1 MEKILSIDPMTLG
14 IQIAGFILLALVF
27 RIFLFKPVR
36 DVLDARRNEISGQYE
51 EAEKRLGAADELKAQ
66 YEQHLAGIEDEMR
79 VKINE
84 ALKEGQRMRDEV
96 VADARERAAA
106 MIEKAETELRQER
119 DKALVEI
126 KQKVVDLTIH
136 ATSRLIEQTLD
147 RSQHDKL
154 ILNFID
160 ELDEARR

>member
-1 MEKILSIDPMTLG
+1 MEKILNIEPMTLA

-36 DVLDARRNEISGQYE
+36 DMLDARRDEVNGQYD

-66 YEQHLAGIEDEMR
+66 YEQHLATIEDEMR

-84 ALKEGQRMRDEV
+84 ALKDGQRMRDEI
-96 VADARERAAA
+96 VADARERATA

-126 KQKVVDLTIH
+126 KQKVVDLTVH

-147 RSQHDKL
+147 RGQHDKL

-160 ELDEARR
+160 ELDEAHR

>member
-1 MEKILSIDPMTLG
+1 MEKILNIDPMTLA
-14 IQIAGFILLALVF
+14 IQIAGFVLLLLVF

-36 DVLDARRNEISGQYE
+36 DMLDARRDEVSSQYE
-51 EAEKRLGAADELKAQ
+51 EAEKRLVAADELKAQ
-66 YEQHLAGIEDEMR
+66 YEQHLATIEDEMR

-96 VADARERAAA
+96 VTDARERAAA

-126 KQKVVDLTIH
+126 KQKVVDLTIQ
-136 ATSRLIEQTLD
+136 ATSKLIEQTLD

-154 ILNFID
+154 ILSFID
-160 ELDEARR
+160 DLDGARG